1 MITIIYWSGT
11 GNTEI
16 MANAVADGAKS
27 CGAEVKVVPVAEAD
41 VNLLESDVLL
51 FGCPAMGAEELEEG
65 EFEPFFA
72 EIESGLKGKKSDC
85 SVLMTGATENGCAHG
100 RLARRQTARS

>member
-65 EFEPFFA
+65 SSNRFLQR
-72 EIESGLKGKKSDC
+72 LKADLKAKKSDC